1 MIFICLYKIL
11 SISITLSVV
20 CEGFWSLV
28 DEVDRGALLHL
39 GYLRRCSHLIVCTLS
54 DFSLL
59 MVVML
64 AVKRDT
70 PTVILAWAHLMPSLE
85 SYSALIKQFFVLLP
99 TSILLVVA
107 HVSGSDIVKL
117 LRLNWVLIADL
128 FVLLL
133 LLQGAIGI
141 SWIWLN
147 LVLFDRGNFFGEARD
162 GCGRSLRVAYWLLLE
177 LILEDGLR

>member
-99 TSILLVVA
+99 TSILLVVE

-133 LLQGAIGI
+133 LLQGGIGI
-141 SWIWLN
+141 SLIWLDLVLLDCGN
-147 LVLFDRGNFFGEARD
+147 LVGEARND
-162 GCGRSLRVAYWLLLE
+162 CGCCPETTYCFFLG
-177 LILEDGLR
+177 LILEHGLR